1 MYAEIKSVNPDS
13 PTGKGKTSWLNADNL
28 KITLEKDRLE
38 HLDSP
43 AWYVKVVANQGKEVS
58 SGARGGEPVWI
69 DRRLELH
76 LTPKDIKAL
85 VDLAVDSGLIA
96 LAAVSIADEQ

>member
-43 AWYVKVVANQGKEVS
+43 AWYVKVVAN
-58 SGARGGEPVWI
+58 
-69 DRRLELH
+69 
-76 LTPKDIKAL
+76 
-85 VDLAVDSGLIA
+85 
-96 LAAVSIADEQ
+96 